1 LLVVLTMNEIQHTRN
16 IPMDTKSLE
25 TSKKSTGSTP
35 RSSQTN
41 QQPALS
47 QSVSDQDWEKLF
59 KDLEIYALE
68 RNFRLK
74 FSVDEATGRTVIKI
88 INPDTQKVIREI
100 PPEETLRIAATLER
114 LAKQIID
121 TQA

>member
-1 LLVVLTMNEIQHTRN
+1 MLKMNDIQNTLN
-16 IPMDTKSLE
+16 ISTVAKSLE
-25 TSKKSTGSTP
+25 SPKRNTP
-35 RSSQTN
+35 RAINTSNTS
-41 QQPALS
+41 QQPAPF

-68 RNFRLK
+68 RSFRLK

-100 PPEETLRIAATLER
+100 PPEEILRIAATLEQ

>member
-1 LLVVLTMNEIQHTRN
+1 MVLTMNEIQNTRN
-16 IPMDTKSLE
+16 ISMTTKSLE
-25 TSKKSTGSTP
+25 TPKRSTGSTP
-35 RSSQTN
+35 RPSAS
-41 QQPALS
+41 QQPAPS

-59 KDLEIYALE
+59 KDLEIYALD
-68 RNFRLK
+68 RNFQLQ

-100 PPEETLRIAATLER
+100 PPEETLRVAATLEQ

-121 TQA
+121 TQV

>member
-1 LLVVLTMNEIQHTRN
+1 MNEIQNIRN
-16 IPMDTKSLE
+16 ISMPATKSLE
-25 TSKKSTGSTP
+25 TPKRSTGSAAAP
-35 RSSQTN
+35 SQTDP
-41 QQPALS
+41 QPVPS
-47 QSVSDQDWEKLF
+47 QPVSDQDWEKLF
-59 KDLEIYALE
+59 KDLEIYALV

-100 PPEETLRIAATLER
+100 PPEEILKIAATLER

-121 TQA
+121 TRA

>member
-1 LLVVLTMNEIQHTRN
+1 VVLTMNEIQNIRN
-16 IPMDTKSLE
+16 ISMPATKSLE
-25 TSKKSTGSTP
+25 TPKRSTGSAAAP
-35 RSSQTN
+35 SQTDP
-41 QQPALS
+41 QPVPS
-47 QSVSDQDWEKLF
+47 QPVSDQDWEKLF
-59 KDLEIYALE
+59 KDLEIYALV

-100 PPEETLRIAATLER
+100 PPEEILKIAATLER

-121 TQA
+121 TRA